1 MQHENDLNER
11 SKFHFDS
18 DLINEVVGFT
28 RMAQQIV
35 IEALI
40 QTNNDKMAAVSWL
53 LEHQENVKER
63 QIETAKSAKTIANPV
78 KCPLRIPFDRY
89 SVHFGLTVVRIYQS
103 SK

>member
-1 MQHENDLNER
+1 MVVCGQIAEKEGIVTVQHENDLNER

-40 QTNNDKMAAVSWL
+40 KTNNDKMAAVNWL
-53 LEHQENVKER
+53 LKYCDGE
-63 QIETAKSAKTIANPV
+63 
-78 KCPLRIPFDRY
+78 
-89 SVHFGLTVVRIYQS
+89 
-103 SK
+103 